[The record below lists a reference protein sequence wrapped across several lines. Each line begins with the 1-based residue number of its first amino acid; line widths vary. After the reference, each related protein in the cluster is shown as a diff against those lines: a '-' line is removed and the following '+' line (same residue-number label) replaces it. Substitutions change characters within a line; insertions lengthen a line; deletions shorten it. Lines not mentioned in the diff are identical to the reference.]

1 MAEYKERKKINKQK
15 LDEIVELI
23 IDNLEYDIET
33 MGHQDYDVTAFLQRK
48 YVQKIIDE
56 LNNILEE
63 E

>member
-1 MAEYKERKKINKQK
+1 MAKIGKQK
-15 LDEIVELI
+15 LHEIAELI
-23 IDNLEYDIET
+23 IENLKYDIET
-33 MGHQDYDVTAFLQRK
+33 MGYQDYDVTAYLQRK

>member
-1 MAEYKERKKINKQK
+1 MAKIGKQK
-15 LDEIVELI
+15 LHEIAELI
-23 IDNLEYDIET
+23 IENLEYDIET
-33 MGHQDYDVTAFLQRK
+33 MGYQDYDVTAYLQRK